1 MPQSGPSFEVVER
14 FIGQTFVNDIY
25 GETPDTPG
33 YNVPEL
39 WFTDINVNVPIE
51 NYGFNF
57 GIDNLFDKDPP
68 LAIDPYVQTLSN
80 QYDFVGRFFYLKGT
94 VNL

>member
-1 MPQSGPSFEVVER
+1 
-14 FIGQTFVNDIY
+14 
-25 GETPDTPG
+25 
-33 YNVPEL
+33 
-39 WFTDINVNVPIE
+39 VPIE
-51 NYGFNF
+51 NYDFNF